1 MPRLHYRNFLEQT
14 TKDNRKFDRVEN
26 INKQLTSYKI
36 NSLIENLD
44 YSDGSSISPGSPIS
58 SRNKGWIQ
66 SPRFCDQFTRPFS
79 HSHLPKL

>member
-1 MPRLHYRNFLEQT
+1 MYMPRLHYRNFLEQT
-14 TKDNRKFDRVEN
+14 TKDNRKVDRVEN

-58 SRNKGWIQ
+58 SRNKG
-66 SPRFCDQFTRPFS
+66 
-79 HSHLPKL
+79 